1 MIDVTERLE
10 PVLDAARTNARE
22 VDAVGRFP
30 EEAVAALRTSGL
42 LGLTLPTDVG
52 GLGGSPLD
60 LVRVVSELAGA
71 CGSTAMI
78 YLMHVSASMPVAAA
92 APTAMPGLLADLASG
107 RALASLAFSE
117 AGSRSH
123 FWAPVSR
130 ATTTTEGIRVS
141 AKKSWVT
148 SAGHADVYVISTG
161 TPEADTVDLFAIPAG
176 TPGLTIDRPWSGMGF
191 RGNASSP
198 MTVEVDTSEEF
209 RLGTAGGGFDLMMG
223 QVLPWFN
230 LGNSAVSIGL
240 SRAAVEAAVR
250 HTTGARLEH
259 LDESL
264 SSLPTIRAQLA
275 KTSIDLA
282 NASAYLDVAASKVAE
297 PADDTP
303 LFVLGSKAS
312 SNDAALRITDVAMRV
327 CGGAAFSEHLQ
338 IDRYFRD
345 ARAGHVMAPTSDVL
359 YEFYG
364 RAITGRPLF
373 DAPKPAASEPVASE
387 PVASEQ
393 GTPEQDSAMPESHRV
408 QTAGAVA

>member
-1 MIDVTERLE
+1 MDVVKLLN
-10 PVLDAARTNARE
+10 PVVEIARRHAHD
-22 VDAVGRFP
+22 VDAEGRFP
-30 EEAVAALRTSGL
+30 EEAVAALRSSGL
-42 LGLTLPTDVG
+42 LGLTLPTEVG
-52 GLGGSPLD
+52 GLGRGPRE
-60 LVRVVSELAGA
+60 LVLVAGALAGA

-78 YLMHVSASMPVAAA
+78 YLMHVSAAMPIAA
-92 APTAMPGLLADLASG
+92 APPTGMPGLLADLASG
-107 RALASLAFSE
+107 RSLASLAFSE

-130 ATTTTEGIRVS
+130 ATSIPEGIRVS

-161 TPEADTVDLFAIPAG
+161 TPDAEGVDLFAIPAG
-176 TPGLTIDRPWSGMGF
+176 TTGLSIDRPWKGMGF
-191 RGNASSP
+191 RGNSSSP
-198 MTVEVDTSEEF
+198 MTVDVDTTEGF
-209 RLGTAGGGFDLMMG
+209 RLGAAGGGFDLMMG

-240 SRAAVEAAVR
+240 SRAAVDAAVR
-250 HTTGARLEH
+250 HTMGARLEH
-259 LDESL
+259 LDQSL

-275 KTSIDLA
+275 KMSIDLA
-282 NASAYLDVAASKVAE
+282 NASAYLDVAAGKVAAPE
-297 PADDTP
+297 DDTP

-312 SNDAALRITDVAMRV
+312 SNDAALRVTDVAMRV

-364 RAITGRPLF
+364 RAITGRSLF
-373 DAPKPAASEPVASE
+373 DAPTAAAGAP
-387 PVASEQ
+387 Q
-393 GTPEQDSAMPESHRV
+393 PE
-408 QTAGAVA
+408 TAGAAA

>member
-1 MIDVTERLE
+1 VTDVVELLD
-10 PVLDAARTNARE
+10 PVLQIARTHAHDVDAA
-22 VDAVGRFP
+22 GRFP
-30 EEAVAALRTSGL
+30 EEAVAALRSSGL
-42 LGLTLPTDVG
+42 LGLTLPPEVG
-52 GLGGSPLD
+52 GMGHGPRE
-60 LVRVVSELAGA
+60 LVQVASALAGA

-78 YLMHVSASMPVAAA
+78 YLMHVSAAMPVAAA
-92 APTAMPGLLADLASG
+92 PPEGMPGLLDDLASG
-107 RALASLAFSE
+107 RSLASLAFSE

-130 ATTTTEGIRVS
+130 ATTTQAGIRVS

-148 SAGHADVYVISTG
+148 SAGHADVYVVSTG
-161 TPEADTVDLFAIPAG
+161 TPDAEGVDLFAIPAG
-176 TPGLTIDRPWSGMGF
+176 SSGLSIDRPWSGMGF
-191 RGNASSP
+191 RGNSSSP
-198 MTVEVDTSEEF
+198 MTVEVDTTGEF
-209 RLGTAGGGFDLMMG
+209 RLGAAGGGFDLMMG

-240 SRAAVEAAVR
+240 SRAAVDAAVR
-250 HTTGARLEH
+250 HTMGARLEH

-275 KTSIDLA
+275 KMSIDLA
-282 NASAYLDVAASKVAE
+282 NASAYLDVAAGKVAA

-359 YEFYG
+359 YEFFG
-364 RAITGRPLF
+364 RAITGRPVF
-373 DAPKPAASEPVASE
+373 DAPKAVAGARQSE
-387 PVASEQ
+387 
-393 GTPEQDSAMPESHRV
+393 
-408 QTAGAVA
+408 TAGATA